1 LPGNRLSLLNHC
13 F

>member
-1 LPGNRLSLLNHC
+1 MSEQTAIEYSR